1 MIVHLKESAAMLVRK
16 HAPAPRRGMSAV
28 ESAVVYPLTILLI
41 VGTLVVGLGV
51 FRYQQL
57 QSLAREASRYAS
69 VRGPGYV
76 AAQSG
81 NTEATTSSVLSYVQ
95 GLAVGLSGLECTEV
109 TYSSATT
116 PCTVTVTLSYTWR
129 PEGFFGSRTWI
140 VTSTDL
146 VTY

>member
-1 MIVHLKESAAMLVRK
+1 MMVRK
-16 HAPAPRRGMSAV
+16 QGAARRRGMSVV
-28 ESAVVYPLTILLI
+28 ECAVVYPVTILLLM
-41 VGTLVVGLGV
+41 GTLILGLGV

-81 NTEATTSSVLSYVQ
+81 NTEATTSTVLAYVQ
-95 GLAVGLSGLECTEV
+95 GLAVGLNGLDCTEV
-109 TYSSATT
+109 TYSSSTT
-116 PCTVTVTLSYTWR
+116 PATVTVTLTYTWR
-129 PEGFFGSRTWI
+129 PEALFGSMTWT
-140 VTSTDL
+140 VSSTDL